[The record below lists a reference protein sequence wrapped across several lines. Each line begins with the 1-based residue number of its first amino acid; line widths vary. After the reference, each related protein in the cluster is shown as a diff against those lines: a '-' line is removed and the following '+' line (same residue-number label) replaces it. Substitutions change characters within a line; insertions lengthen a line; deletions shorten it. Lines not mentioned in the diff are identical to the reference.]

1 MILSESDARSFHC
14 LKTTAHSRF
23 GPCSKL
29 QISGWLLLLS
39 AQQVSWSDLLKMIA
53 GSVAMLPALSL
64 FLLLSLVLLLLTL
77 RPEVLARH
85 DAKLFVS
92 KLSILDFRYS
102 VLDANSAYTSTNL
115 KKLGQNLATITWKL
129 QKCFVVNIR
138 KRVDFFLLY
147 FYSWPIPSLGR
158 KFNML
163 LSKKN

>member
-1 MILSESDARSFHC
+1 
-14 LKTTAHSRF
+14 
-23 GPCSKL
+23 
-29 QISGWLLLLS
+29 
-39 AQQVSWSDLLKMIA
+39 
-53 GSVAMLPALSL
+53 MLPALSL

-129 QKCFVVNIR
+129 QKS
-138 KRVDFFLLY
+138 FLLY

-163 LSKKN
+163 LSEKY